1 MSSSSNAAELASLS
15 SGEVFVVDS
24 TNSRVGIN
32 TGVPSTTLEVIG
44 VCKATNFQ
52 GDGSNLSNLPASGIS
67 NVVEDTTPQLGGN
80 LDLNSKNVTGT
91 GNINITGNATVT
103 GQLSA
108 ASGSFSGNL
117 SVGGTITKEDVTNVD
132 SVGLITARSGIDV
145 TGGRIVG
152 TAVSSVIPFY
162 YNNLSDLPSAVTYHG
177 AFAHVHA
184 TGKAYF
190 AHGGA
195 WIELVNKETTGAI
208 AVGILTATN
217 LGIGTVSPDQPL
229 DIRSTSTVPAQF
241 VTETAS
247 SNGAT
252 VRLRKNDTSTLS
264 ADDEIGSLQFSG
276 SNATDAAIYEYASIQ
291 TKVITPTAGSEDGVL
306 NIKTTTGGTS
316 TTKISVDDTTVTF
329 TAGLVEKF
337 ENAGTTL
344 GAQANNPISDGNIIL
359 FSGNESG
366 NTVINFTG
374 VHSKLSSG
382 ESVSFTAII
391 TPNNSGVINTVQID
405 GVNITVKWSGGSTPT
420 AGSSGQDIYSFQ
432 ILKTGTGTSDYTIF
446 GQASNFA

>member
-44 VCKATNFQ
+44 ICKATNFQ

-80 LDLNSKNVTGT
+80 LDLNSKNITGT
-91 GNINITGNATVT
+91 GNINITGDATVT
-103 GQLSA
+103 
-108 ASGSFSGNL
+108 GNL

-337 ENAGTTL
+337 KNAGTIL
-344 GAQANNPISDGNIIL
+344 GAHTNNAISDGNIIL

-366 NTVINFTG
+366 NNVINFTG

-405 GVNITVKWSGGSTPT
+405 GINITVKWSGGSTPT